1 MHVTIP
7 KANELEQQVFNIHN
21 EKEFESIA
29 LSVYRFQFEHNPVY
43 RQFCEAIHR
52 TPGEVK
58 GLHGIPFLPISFFKT
73 HQVVAGTL
81 EAELVFTSSGTT
93 GSSTSRHFVHSPR
106 LYETSFKKGFT
117 AFYGDIENWCI
128 LGLLPSYLE
137 REGSSLVYMV
147 DRLVKDSKHPDSGF
161 YLHDTAA
168 LAATLDRLE
177 KAGQPVILVGVTYAL
192 LDFAQT
198 FPRPL
203 RHCIIMET
211 GGMKG
216 RRKEITREELYG
228 HLKQAFGLSEI
239 HAEYG
244 MTELLSQ
251 AYGREGRFQTPPWMK
266 VLIRDET
273 DPLSH
278 YQITEK
284 TMAGGISVV
293 DLANLYSC
301 SFIATEDIGRGHPGG
316 AFEVLGRLDHSDTRG
331 CSLLVI

>member
-29 LSVYRFQFEHNPVY
+29 LAVFRFQFAHNPVY
-43 RQFCEAIHR
+43 RQYCEAIHR
-52 TPGEVK
+52 TPRDVI
-58 GLHGIPFLPISFFKT
+58 GLHSIPFLPISFFKT
-73 HQVVAGTL
+73 HEVVADSR
-81 EAELVFTSSGTT
+81 EAALIFTSSGTT
-93 GSSTSRHFVHSPR
+93 GSSTSRHFVKSPA
-106 LYETSFKKGFT
+106 LYETSFRKGFRE
-117 AFYGDIENWCI
+117 FYGNIENWCI

-137 REGSSLVYMV
+137 RQGSSLVYMV
-147 DRLVKDSKHPDSGF
+147 DHLVKDSKHPDSGF
-161 YLHDTAA
+161 YLRDTAA

-177 KAGQPVILVGVTYAL
+177 KAEQPVILIGVTYAL
-192 LDFAQT
+192 LDFAKS

-203 RHCIIMET
+203 KHCIIMET

-216 RRKEITREELYG
+216 RQKEITRQELYG
-228 HLKQAFGLSEI
+228 HLKEAFGIKEI

-251 AYGREGRFQTPPWMK
+251 AYGREGLFHAPPWMK

-273 DPLSH
+273 DPLCH
-278 YQITEK
+278 YDIKEK
-284 TMAGGISVV
+284 ALAGGISVV

-331 CSLLVI
+331 CSLLAI